1 MSEKKPGLMRRF
13 FRFTNSLISWI
24 RIIVLNLAF
33 LFVIVAIF
41 VMVSGGV
48 IPSVPERG
56 ALVLDIKGT
65 VVDQL
70 SYMDPIVGLLGESNP
85 YEQETLL
92 QDVIDAIA
100 LAKQDERITSLIIK
114 QDYLAYAG
122 ISKMQEIATA
132 LDDFRSSGKKIV
144 AIGDHFNQ
152 DQYFLAAQA
161 DEIYLNPMGGV
172 SLQGYGVYRNYF
184 QEALTKLEVNYH
196 VFRVGTFKSALEPF
210 IRNDMSDQAKQ
221 ANLAWL
227 SQLWGQYSSTVAERR
242 GITAAELDNYIDGYD
257 KQLVK
262 YQGDTALAAVAAGLV
277 DGLKSRD
284 EINQYLIEVAG
295 ASDDEDI
302 YQAID
307 YEDYLWIQALEPSEP
322 LAAERVGVIVAA
334 GIITDGEQPPGAI
347 GGDTL
352 AGLIREA
359 RRDSA
364 IKALVLR
371 IDSGGGSAFASEV
384 IRRELQLLREQG
396 KPLVVSMGS
405 VAASGGYWIS
415 AQADQIWATPT
426 TLTGS
431 IGIFGAFPSLDKT
444 LSKVGVYTDG
454 VGTSPMA
461 GAFRID
467 RPMEPIAARA
477 IQASVEHGYGQFLEV
492 VADGRDMT
500 TSQVEAIAEGR
511 VWSGLDARH
520 LGLVDEL
527 GGFNDVVAAAAKL
540 AGLDSNDY
548 QLIEMPLSPQE
559 QLLRSLGSVV
569 MPPMQSRLLPP
580 QMLSQL
586 QRLLAPFQQ
595 SLNFMVNMNDA
606 RGLYAHCMGCIAP

>member
-1 MSEKKPGLMRRF
+1 MSEKKPGLIRRF
-13 FRFTNSLISWI
+13 FRMTNRLISWI
-24 RIIVLNLAF
+24 RVITLNLAF
-33 LFVIVAIF
+33 VFVIVAIF
-41 VMVSGGV
+41 AMVSGGV
-48 IPSVPERG
+48 IPSVPAKG
-56 ALVLDIKGT
+56 ALVLDLKGT
-65 VVDQL
+65 VVDQR
-70 SYMDPIVGLLGESNP
+70 SYMDPIAGVLGESNP

-92 QDVIDAIA
+92 QDVIDAIS
-100 LAKQDERITSLIIK
+100 LAKKDERITSLIIK

-122 ISKMQEIATA
+122 ISKMQEIAAA
-132 LDDFRSSGKKIV
+132 LEDFRSSGKKII
-144 AIGDHFNQ
+144 AIGDHYNQ

-184 QEALTKLEVNYH
+184 QEALTKLEVNFH

-227 SQLWGQYSSTVAERR
+227 SQLWKQYSSIVAERR
-242 GITAAELDNYIDGYD
+242 GISVAELDNYVDGYD
-257 KQLVK
+257 KQLAK
-262 YQGDTALAAVAAGLV
+262 YQGNTALAAVAAGLV
-277 DGLKSRD
+277 DDLKSRD
-284 EINQYLIEVAG
+284 EINQYLIKVVG
-295 ASDDEDI
+295 ASNDKGV
-302 YQAID
+302 YQSVD
-307 YEDYLWIQALEPSEP
+307 FEDYLWIQNLEPSAP
-322 LAAERVGVIVAA
+322 LAAERVGVIVAS
-334 GIITDGEQPPGAI
+334 GTISDGEQAPGAI
-347 GGDTL
+347 GGDSL

-396 KPLVVSMGS
+396 KPFVVSMGS
-405 VAASGGYWIS
+405 VAASGGYWIA

-444 LSKVGVYTDG
+444 LSKVGIYTDG

-477 IQASVEHGYGQFLEV
+477 IQSSVEHGYRQFLTV

-500 TSQVEAIAEGR
+500 KSQVEAIAEGR
-511 VWSGLDARH
+511 VWSGLDAKR

-527 GGFNDVVAAAAKL
+527 GGFHDVVAAAAQL
-540 AGLDSNDY
+540 AELESDDY
-548 QLIEMPLSPQE
+548 QLIEIPLTPQE
-559 QLLRSLGSVV
+559 QLLRRLSGVV
-569 MPPMQSRLLPP
+569 APP
-580 QMLSQL
+580 MLSQL

-595 SLNFMVNMNDA
+595 SLEFMVNMNDA